1 MDLSALQ
8 HLLEQLPGRRVACV
22 GDLMVDRFVY
32 GEVTRV
38 SPEAPIPVL
47 KRARELVMLGGAG
60 NVARNVAALG
70 GLAPLAGL
78 VGADAEA
85 SEAQRL
91 AGEEPGVEGWLVT
104 DAGRP
109 TTLKTRF
116 VSGGQQLLRVDCEE
130 SRPVA
135 GEVEQRLIR
144 TVRDAAQ
151 GAQVILLS
159 DYGKGAVTEAVIA
172 ACLDAAQGAGARVV
186 VDSKARSFA
195 HYGAVDLI
203 KPNAAEL
210 AHATDL
216 PTGTDAEVEAAL
228 ARGLELWDARAILV
242 TRAAKGLSLAVR
254 GQPVRHFPTHPREVF
269 DVSGAGDTTLAAL
282 GLALAADAPIEA
294 AIAFAQLAAGVAVSK
309 VGTAT
314 VSPGELVEAAISAH
328 IAPAEAKIATAPRMV
343 EEVARW
349 RARGLRVG
357 FTNGCFDILHKGHV
371 AYLAQARSW
380 CDRLIVGLNSDAS
393 VRALKGEGRPVNDLE
408 SRALV
413 LAGLG
418 GVDLVVPFDEAT
430 PLKLIEAARPDVL
443 VKGADY
449 SEDQVVGGDLVKSW
463 GGEVR
468 LAQLVDGYSTTAAI
482 ARMNGGGGAAA
493 RAKTDR
499 EQA

>member
-1 MDLSALQ
+1 MDLNALQ
-8 HLLEQLPGRRVACV
+8 HLLGLAPGRRVACV
-22 GDLMVDRFVY
+22 GDLMLDRFVY
-32 GEVTRV
+32 GEVSRV

-47 KRARELVMLGGAG
+47 KRTRELVMLGAAG

-70 GLAPLAGL
+70 GHVTLAGVIGDDADGREARRL
-78 VGADAEA
+78 VGEEAGVTDLLVVDAE
-85 SEAQRL
+85 
-91 AGEEPGVEGWLVT
+91 
-104 DAGRP
+104 RP

-116 VSGGQQLLRVDCEE
+116 VSGGQQLLRVDLEE
-130 SRPVA
+130 SRPIGGAAEPPLVGA
-135 GEVEQRLIR
+135 IAAAA
-144 TVRDAAQ
+144 RDA
-151 GAQVILLS
+151 GVILLS
-159 DYGKGAVTEAVIA
+159 DYGKGVVTAAVIDACRTA
-172 ACLDAAQGAGARVV
+172 AAAGGAQLV
-186 VDSKARSFA
+186 VDSKARSFGR
-195 HYGAVDLI
+195 YGAVDLI

-210 AHATDL
+210 GAATDR

-228 ARGLELWDARAILV
+228 ARALELWETRAILV
-242 TRAAKGLSLAVR
+242 TRAGKGMSLATR
-254 GQPVRHFPTHPREVF
+254 GAPVRHFATQPREVF

-282 GLALAADAPIEA
+282 GLALAAGAAMED

-314 VSPGELVEAAISAH
+314 VSPEEMIEAAISAH
-328 IAPAEAKIATAPRMV
+328 IAPAEAKVATAQRMAD
-343 EEVARW
+343 EVARW

-418 GVDLVVPFDEAT
+418 SVDLVVPFDEAT
-430 PLKLIEAARPDVL
+430 PIKLIEGARPDVL
-443 VKGADY
+443 IKGADY
-449 SEDQVVGGDLVKSW
+449 SEDQVVGGDLVKNW

-468 LAQLVDGYSTTAAI
+468 LAQLVEGYSTTAAI
-482 ARMNGGGGAAA
+482 ARMSAKGKAQDGAKA
-493 RAKTDR
+493 
-499 EQA
+499 

>member
-8 HLLEQLPGRRVACV
+8 HLLERVPGRRVACV

-32 GEVTRV
+32 GDVTRV

-47 KRARELVMLGGAG
+47 ARSRELVMLGAAG

-70 GLAPLAGL
+70 GAAALAGL
-78 VGADAEA
+78 VGEDAEGA
-85 SEAQRL
+85 L
-91 AGEEPGVEGWLVT
+91 ARSLVDQAPGVSGFLAT
-104 DAGRP
+104 DPERP

-116 VSGGQQLLRVDCEE
+116 VSGGQQLLRVDHEA
-130 SRPVA
+130 SRAVTGAPEAALVQA
-135 GEVEQRLIR
+135 IGRM
-144 TVRDAAQ
+144 AQ
-151 GAQVILLS
+151 GCGAILLS
-159 DYGKGAVTEAVIA
+159 DYGKGVVTEAVIA
-172 ACLDAAQGAGARVV
+172 ACRDAAARTGAKVV

-195 HYGAVDLI
+195 RYGAVDLI

-210 AHATDL
+210 SHATDL
-216 PTGTDAEVEAAL
+216 PTGSDAEVEAAL
-228 ARGLELWDARAILV
+228 ARALELWEARAILV
-242 TRAAKGLSLAVR
+242 TRAGKGMSLATR
-254 GQPVRHFPTHPREVF
+254 GEPVRHFPTQPREVF

-282 GLALAADAPIEA
+282 GLALAAQAPIEE
-294 AIAFAQLAAGVAVSK
+294 AIGFAQLAAGVAVSK
-309 VGTAT
+309 VGTAVVT
-314 VSPGELVEAAISAH
+314 PDELIEAAISAH
-328 IAPAEAKIATAPRMV
+328 MAPAEAKVATVQRMT

-349 RARGLRVG
+349 RAKGLRVG

-418 GVDLVVPFDEAT
+418 SVDLVAPFDDAT
-430 PLKLIEAARPDVL
+430 PIRLIEAARPDVL
-443 VKGADY
+443 IKGADY
-449 SEDQVVGGDLVKSW
+449 AEDQVVGGDLVKGW
-463 GGEVR
+463 GGEIR

-482 ARMNGGGGAAA
+482 ARMIRPAQE
-493 RAKTDR
+493 RP
-499 EQA
+499 

>member
-1 MDLSALQ
+1 MDLTALQ
-8 HLLEQLPGRRVACV
+8 HLLGLVPGRRVACV

-47 KRARELVMLGGAG
+47 ARSRELVMLGAAG

-70 GLAPLAGL
+70 GSVALAGV
-78 VGADAEA
+78 VGTDAEA
-85 SEAQRL
+85 GEAQRL
-91 AGEEPGVEGWLVT
+91 VAEEAEVEGHLVA
-104 DAGRP
+104 DPARP

-116 VSGGQQLLRVDCEE
+116 VSGGQQLLRVDLEA
-130 SRPVA
+130 SRPVS
-135 GEVEQRLIR
+135 GEVEAQLVR
-144 TVRDAAQ
+144 TVRRLIA
-151 GAQVILLS
+151 GCGVVLLS
-159 DYGKGAVTEAVIA
+159 DYGKGVVTDAVIA
-172 ACLDAAQGAGARVV
+172 ACLEAARTAGVKIV

-195 HYGAVDLI
+195 RYGPVDLI

-210 AHATDL
+210 ANATDL
-216 PTGTDAEVEAAL
+216 PTGADGEVEAAL
-228 ARGLELWDARAILV
+228 ARALELWEARAILV
-242 TRAAKGLSLAVR
+242 TRAGKGMSLAVR
-254 GQPVRHFPTHPREVF
+254 GGGVRHFPTQPREVF

-282 GLALAADAPIEA
+282 GLALAAEAPLEDAIG
-294 AIAFAQLAAGVAVSK
+294 FAQLAAGVAVSK

-314 VSPGELVEAAISAH
+314 VSPEELVEAAITAH
-328 IAPAEAKIATAPRMV
+328 LAPAEAKVATAPRLV

-349 RARGLRVG
+349 RAKGLRVG

-418 GVDLVVPFDEAT
+418 SVDLVVPFEEAT
-430 PLKLIEAARPDVL
+430 PVRLIEAARPDVL
-443 VKGADY
+443 IKGADY
-449 SEDQVVGGDLVKSW
+449 SEDEVVGGDLVKSW
-463 GGEVR
+463 GGEVK
-468 LAQLVDGYSTTAAI
+468 LAELVDGYSTTAAI
-482 ARMNGGGGAAA
+482 ARMT
-493 RAKTDR
+493 RASSKE

>member
-8 HLLEQLPGRRVACV
+8 HLLGLVSGRRVACV

-32 GEVTRV
+32 GDVSRV

-47 KRARELVMLGGAG
+47 RRARELVMLGGAG

-70 GLAPLAGL
+70 GQVALAAL
-78 VGADAEA
+78 VGADGEGQEA
-85 SEAQRL
+85 LRL
-91 AGEEPGVEGWLVT
+91 VGEQPGVEGFLVA
-104 DAGRP
+104 DPARP

-116 VSGGQQLLRVDCEE
+116 VSGGQQLLRVDLEE

-135 GEVEQRLIR
+135 GEAEQRLI
-144 TVRDAAQ
+144 AAIREAAAHG
-151 GAQVILLS
+151 GAILLS
-159 DYGKGAVTEAVIA
+159 DYGKGVVTDAVIA
-172 ACLDAAQGAGARVV
+172 ACRDAAAATGARVV

-195 HYGAVDLI
+195 RYGAVDLI

-210 AHATDL
+210 AHATDR
-216 PTGTDAEVEAAL
+216 PTATDAEVEAAL
-228 ARGLELWDARAILV
+228 ARALQLWETRAILV
-242 TRAAKGLSLAVR
+242 TRAAKGVSLAVR
-254 GQPVRHFPTHPREVF
+254 GEPVRHFPTQPREVF

-282 GLALAADAPIEA
+282 GLALAAGA
-294 AIAFAQLAAGVAVSK
+294 AIEEAIGFAQLAAGVAVSK
-309 VGTAT
+309 VGTAVVT
-314 VSPGELVEAAISAH
+314 PEELVEAEISAH
-328 IAPAEAKIATAPRMV
+328 LAPAEAKVATLQRMV

-349 RARGLRVG
+349 RAKGLRVG

-380 CDRLIVGLNSDAS
+380 CDRLIVGLNSDSS

-418 GVDLVVPFDEAT
+418 CVDLVAPFEEDT
-430 PLKLIEAARPDVL
+430 PIRLIEAARPDVL

-449 SEDQVVGGDLVKSW
+449 AEDQVVGADLVKSW

-468 LAQLVDGYSTTAAI
+468 LAELVDGYSTTAAI
-482 ARMNGGGGAAA
+482 ARMTKGKA
-493 RAKTDR
+493 RK